1 MLYPV
6 RNVTE
11 IPNCPYIKN
20 AYEINRRIILAMRL
34 LGVGLQGIRKFCAF
48 MELPRPVY
56 QSVYDRII
64 ENISNATKIVSEG
77 SLSNAAKGEKRFS
90 VENGEKN
97 GITMS
102 GDGSWRKRGFS
113 SLYGFVSLIG
123 WHIGKIID
131 A

>member
-1 MLYPV
+1 
-6 RNVTE
+6 
-11 IPNCPYIKN
+11 
-20 AYEINRRIILAMRL
+20 MRL

-64 ENISNATKIVSEG
+64 ENISNATKIVSER
-77 SLSNAAKGEKRFS
+77 SLSNAAKGEKKLS

-97 GITMS
+97 GITVS
-102 GDGSWRKRGFS
+102 RDGSWRKRGFS

-123 WHIGKIID
+123 WHTGKIID